1 MLMPWGCVVLSFLIH
16 SFSRFFL
23 MSVSFLGA
31 LSIQV
36 MAMWRA
42 PCLGRLKCLATGVLR
57 LCLASAQCSTS
68 RHSRERLVS
77 PTYCLSQAVQVI
89 RYTTFS
95 VGQLRYL
102 RIVKVSPE
110 DVLVKVTF
118 SVVWEISLGCCLLLH
133 DLHWPHVKEPLGEV
147 E

>member
-1 MLMPWGCVVLSFLIH
+1 MLRFLIH

-23 MSVSFLGA
+23 MSVSFLGG

-36 MAMWRA
+36 MAMLWA
-42 PCLGRLKCLATGVLR
+42 PWLGRLKCLATGVLR

-77 PTYCLSQAVQVI
+77 PTYCLSHAVQVI

-95 VGQLRYL
+95 VWQLRCL
-102 RIVKVSPE
+102 RIVYVSPV
-110 DVLVKVTF
+110 DVLVKVAC
-118 SVVWEISLGCCLLLH
+118 SAVWEISLGCCL
-133 DLHWPHVKEPLGEV
+133 
-147 E
+147 